1 LLNKDFRATLMVSE
15 IVNMRNVK
23 LAIAILFLILAFES
37 LASAQEIRERLPV
50 KFDEFSGF
58 NCEDAKARLDNF
70 AINLQ
75 LQRQSDQH
83 GFAIVYGGSRGRR
96 GETQAWI
103 RFVKE
108 YLSDTR
114 GIPAQRLTVLDGGY
128 QKLLTMELW
137 LLPKD
142 MPPTPYPTVRP
153 KDVKF
158 KRGRILKRVCT
169 DE

>member
-1 LLNKDFRATLMVSE
+1 
-15 IVNMRNVK
+15 MRK
-23 LAIAILFLILAFES
+23 TILAIVALFLILGFECQ
-37 LASAQEIRERLPV
+37 ASAQEFREGLPRI
-50 KFDEFSGF
+50 FDEFSGLD
-58 NCEDAKARLDNF
+58 CEDVKARLDNF

-75 LQRQSDQH
+75 QQPEMH
-83 GFAIVYGGSRGRR
+83 GFAVVYGGSHGRR

-114 GIPAQRLTVLDGGY
+114 GIPAQNLTSSDGGY
-128 QKLLTMELW
+128 QKLLTIDLW

-142 MPPTPYPTVRP
+142 MPPPTYPTVQP

-158 KRGRILKRVCT
+158 KRGRILKRVCWNN
-169 DE
+169 E